1 MIHSDKV
8 KVLYGKGIVKDNK
21 DLINETGNKF
31 LIVTGKSSARLSG
44 ALDDVL
50 DVIGDKEYVI
60 YDGISENPKVESLLE
75 ASKLLGDVDCVIG
88 IGGGSVLDAA
98 KVITCLKTNKAES
111 EEELYTQKWGNKG
124 LPLFLIG
131 TTAGTGSEVTK
142 VAVLSKANG
151 RKSSIHHDMFYG
163 TYALCDPRYTYSQP
177 EKVAI
182 STAVDAL
189 THCNESYFSNKANDK
204 SRGYA
209 LKGITYLLPGLR
221 KIREGLTDEL
231 KDDLYL
237 GSLYGGLA
245 IDITGTTFA
254 HNVGYYFT
262 ENYHVPHGYA
272 CAIFQEDLFDFE
284 SKNNS
289 EYTREFFNKINMD
302 QEEYVKLINSLIPD
316 YQISIDEETLKQIL
330 PRWEDNGSVKNTFG
344 HMSVDD
350 IEKILRKKFVR

>member
-8 KVLYGKGIVKDNK
+8 NVLFGKGTVKDNK
-21 DLINETGNKF
+21 DLILSSGNKY
-31 LIVTGKSSARLSG
+31 LIVTDKNSARLSG

-50 DVIGDKEYVI
+50 EVIGDKEYII

-75 ASKLLGDVDCVIG
+75 VAKLLEGVDCVIG

-98 KVITCLKTNKAES
+98 KVISCLKTNKADT
-111 EEELYTQKWGNKG
+111 EEELYAQKWENKG

-151 RKSSIHHDMFYG
+151 RKSSIHNDRFYG
-163 TYALCDPRYTYSQP
+163 TYALCDPVYTYSQP
-177 EKVAI
+177 EKVAM

-189 THCNESYFSNKANDK
+189 THCNESYFSNKANDR
-204 SRGYA
+204 SREFS
-209 LKGITYLLPGLR
+209 LKGISYLLPGL
-221 KIREGLTDEL
+221 KAFKEGLSDRA
-231 KDDLYL
+231 KDDIYL
-237 GSLYGGLA
+237 GSLYGGLS

-254 HNVGYYFT
+254 HNVGYYLT

-272 CAIFQEDLFDFE
+272 CAIFQEDLFAFE
-284 SKNNS
+284 KENNK
-289 EYTREFFNKINMD
+289 EYTEEFFNRVGMTEN
-302 QEEYVKLINSLIPD
+302 EYVALINSLLPH
-316 YQISIDEETLKQIL
+316 YEISIDEETLKKIL
-330 PRWEDNGSVKNTFG
+330 PRWENNNSVKNTYG

-350 IEKILRKKFVR
+350 IEKILRHKFVR